1 MIVHTSLIGEVIE
14 EAQQVPRTAQEGG
27 KKVLERLVHSY
38 YWQGMKKDVQL
49 HLATCPTCDKFH
61 NTSERQRAKLNQIPT
76 NDRGDILGSAFF
88 GGKASLPEMPREK
101 GYILTMIDLFT
112 KFGVAARMPEKSAQT
127 VADSLPSLW
136 VLLFGAHRR
145 MLTDQEAN
153 FESATVQNFCTN
165 WRIDKLGTTKYH

>member
-76 NDRGDILGSAFF
+76 NDRGDICPLDPF
-88 GGKASLPEMPREK
+88 GGKASPSETPCGNRC
-101 GYILTMIDLFT
+101 ILTMRDIFSI
-112 KFGVAARMPEKSAQT
+112 FGLAYTMPEQSAQT
-127 VADSLPSLW
+127 VADALLSRW
-136 VLLFGAHRR
+136 ILLFVDPSRL
-145 MLTDQEAN
+145 LTA
-153 FESATVQNFCTN
+153 
-165 WRIDKLGTTKYH
+165 